1 MKTFKEHMITEAA
14 LSKINNSD
22 ILEKFYQKA
31 NELQIKKMENIL
43 KNMDIKAFE
52 KLIDEVL

>member
-1 MKTFKEHMITEAA
+1 MKRFKEHLISEAA

-31 NELQIKKMENIL
+31 NELQTKKMENIL

-52 KLIDEVL
+52 KLINEVL